1 MSWFVE
7 YERKRKNS
15 AAEALKAVQSGMR
28 VWVHA
33 NSGFPQV
40 LADALTARAPELRDV
55 EVAHL
60 LGMGKARYAEP
71 EYAASFRPNALF
83 IGPSVRTAVNDGRA
97 DYTPIHLSEI
107 EALFTSGAMPIDIA
121 LIHTSRPDEHGF
133 VSLGTSIE
141 TTLSAAR
148 AAKYVIAQTNVQMPK
163 TCGNT
168 YLHVSEIDAFVE
180 VDVPLAEMTIHE
192 ATAEHQEIAK
202 HIAPLIED
210 GCTIQTGI
218 GGIPDAIL
226 PHLMDRKNLGVH
238 TETISEGAIPLIEA
252 GVINGRMK
260 TLNPNKVTLGFVLG
274 TRRMYD
280 YVRMNSIFDF
290 RPNSYTND
298 PYVVARHDNM
308 VAINSALEI
317 DITGQVCSDSVG
329 QKFYSGFGGQL
340 DFIRGAGRSKNGKP
354 VIALPATAKN
364 GTISKIV
371 PMLKPGAGVVTTRA
385 DVHFVATEFGIVNL
399 HGKTVRERAELLI
412 SIAHPKFRKELL
424 EHCEKMKWTRS
435 GELVGAAAL

>member
-1 MSWFVE
+1 MTWAAE
-7 YERKRKNS
+7 YERKKKTAR
-15 AAEALKAVQSGMR
+15 EALRVVESGMR
-28 VWVHA
+28 VWIHA

-40 LADALTARAPELRDV
+40 LANALADRGSEVRDV

-60 LGMGKARYAEP
+60 LGLGYARYAEP
-71 EYAASFRPNALF
+71 RFAASFRPNALF
-83 IGPSVRTAVNDGRA
+83 IGANVRAAINDGRA

-107 EALFTSGAMPIDIA
+107 EAMFTSDEMPIDVA
-121 LIHTSRPDEHGF
+121 LIHVSRPDEHGF

-148 AAKYVIAQTNVQMPK
+148 AAKYVIAQTNDQMPR

-168 YLHVSEIDAFVE
+168 FLHVNEIDAFVE
-180 VDVPLAEMTIHE
+180 VSEALVEMPGHE
-192 ATAEHQEIAK
+192 ITDEQRAIAK
-202 HIAPLIED
+202 HIVGLIED
-210 GCTIQTGI
+210 GCTLQTGI

-226 PHLMDRKNLGVH
+226 PHLMDRRNLGVH
-238 TETISEGAIPLIEA
+238 TETISEGAIPLIDA
-252 GVINGRMK
+252 GVINGRNK

-280 YVRMNSIFDF
+280 YVKENQIFDF

-308 VAINSALEI
+308 VAINSALEV

-329 QKFYSGFGGQL
+329 QSFYSGFGGQL

-354 VIALPATAKN
+354 IIALPSTAKG
-364 GTISKIV
+364 GTVSKIV

-385 DVHFVATEFGIVNL
+385 DVRYVATEFGIVNL
-399 HGKTVRERAELLI
+399 HGKTIRQRAELLI
-412 SIAHPKFRKELL
+412 SIAHPKFRKELY
-424 EHCEKMKWTRS
+424 EHCEKMKWTRA
-435 GELVGAAAL
+435 GELVGAL

>member
-1 MSWFVE
+1 MSWVAE
-7 YERKRKNS
+7 YESKKKTAR
-15 AAEALKAVQSGMR
+15 EALRVIEPGMR
-28 VWVHA
+28 VWIHA

-40 LADALTARAPELRDV
+40 LANALADRAPELHDV

-60 LGMGKARYAEP
+60 LGLGCVKYAEP
-71 EYAASFRPNALF
+71 QFAAAFRPNALF
-83 IGPSVRTAVNDGRA
+83 IGANVRAAVNDGRA

-107 EALFTSGAMPIDIA
+107 EAMFTSGEMPIDVA

-148 AAKYVIAQTNVQMPK
+148 AARYVIAQTNDRMPR

-168 YLHVSEIDAFVE
+168 YVHVSEIDAFVE
-180 VDVPLAEMTIHE
+180 VSEPLV
-192 ATAEHQEIAK
+192 EIPTNEINDEQRAIAS

-210 GCTIQTGI
+210 GCTLQTGI

-226 PHLMDRKNLGVH
+226 PHLTDRKNLGVH
-238 TETISEGAIPLIEA
+238 TETISEGAIPLIES
-252 GVINGRMK
+252 GVINGRLK
-260 TLNPNKVTLGFVLG
+260 TLNPNKVTCGFVLG
-274 TRRMYD
+274 SRRMYD
-280 YVRMNSIFDF
+280 YVAENSIFDF

-317 DITGQVCSDSVG
+317 DLTGQVCSDSVG
-329 QKFYSGFGGQL
+329 QYFYSGFGGQL

-354 VIALPATAKN
+354 IIALPSTAKK
-364 GTISKIV
+364 GTLSKIV
-371 PMLKPGAGVVTTRA
+371 PMLKAGAGVVTTRA
-385 DVHFVATEFGIVNL
+385 DVRWVATEFGIVNL
-399 HGKTVRERAELLI
+399 HGKNVRQRAELLI
-412 SIAHPKFRKELL
+412 NIAHPKFRKELQ
-424 EHCEKMKWTRS
+424 EYCEKMKWTRA
-435 GELVGAAAL
+435 GELVGV

>member
-1 MSWFVE
+1 MSWIAE
-7 YERKRKNS
+7 YESKKKT
-15 AAEALKAVQSGMR
+15 AQEALRAVQSGMR

-40 LADALTARAPELRDV
+40 LANALADRGPELRDV

-60 LGMGKARYAEP
+60 LGLGYAKYAEP
-71 EYAASFRPNALF
+71 QFAASFRPNALF
-83 IGPSVRTAVNDGRA
+83 IGSNVRAAINDGRA

-107 EALFTSGAMPIDIA
+107 EALFTSGEMPIDVA
-121 LIHTSRPDEHGF
+121 LIHVSRPDEHGF

-148 AAKYVIAQTNVQMPK
+148 AARYVIAQTNDRMPR

-168 YLHVSEIDAFVE
+168 YLHISEIDAFVE
-180 VDVPLAEMTIHE
+180 VSESLVEIPTHAVNDE
-192 ATAEHQEIAK
+192 QKEIAK

-226 PHLMDRKNLGVH
+226 PHLADRRNLGVH
-238 TETISEGAIPLIEA
+238 TETISEGAIPLIES
-252 GVINGRMK
+252 GVINGRLK
-260 TLNPNKVTLGFVLG
+260 TLNPNKITVGFVLG
-274 TRRMYD
+274 SKRMYE
-280 YVRMNSIFDF
+280 YVDRNSMFDF

-308 VAINSALEI
+308 IAINSALEV

-329 QKFYSGFGGQL
+329 QYFYSGFGGQL

-354 VIALPATAKN
+354 IIALPSTAKN
-364 GTISKIV
+364 GTVSKIV

-385 DVHFVATEFGIVNL
+385 DVRYVATEFGIVNL
-399 HGKTVRERAELLI
+399 HGKNIRQRAELLI
-412 SIAHPKFRKELL
+412 SIAHPKFRKELQ
-424 EHCEKMKWTRS
+424 EHCEKMKWTRA
-435 GELVGAAAL
+435 GDLVGAR

>member
-1 MSWFVE
+1 MSWIAE
-7 YERKRKNS
+7 YESKKKTVG
-15 AAEALKAVQSGMR
+15 EALRVVESGMR

-40 LADALTARAPELRDV
+40 LANGLADRASEVQNV

-60 LGMGKARYAEP
+60 LGLGYAKYADP
-71 EYAASFRPNALF
+71 QFAASFRPNALF
-83 IGPSVRTAVNDGRA
+83 IGTNVRAAVNDGRA

-107 EALFTSGAMPIDIA
+107 EALFTSGEMPIDVA
-121 LIHTSRPDEHGF
+121 LIHVSRPDEHGF

-148 AAKYVIAQTNVQMPK
+148 AARYVIAQTNDQMPR

-180 VDVPLAEMTIHE
+180 VSEPLVGIATHE
-192 ATAEHQEIAK
+192 VNDEQRAIAG

-210 GCTIQTGI
+210 GCTLQTGI

-226 PHLMDRKNLGVH
+226 PHLTDRKNLGVH
-238 TETISEGAIPLIEA
+238 TETISEGAIPLIES
-252 GVINGRMK
+252 GVINGRLK
-260 TLNPNKVTLGFVLG
+260 TLNPNKITVGFVLG
-274 TRRMYD
+274 SKRMYD
-280 YVRMNSIFDF
+280 YVDRNSMFDF

-308 VAINSALEI
+308 IAINSALEV

-329 QKFYSGFGGQL
+329 QYFYSGFGGQL

-354 VIALPATAKN
+354 IIALPSTAKN
-364 GTISKIV
+364 GTLSKIV

-385 DVHFVATEFGIVNL
+385 DVRYVATEFGIVNL
-399 HGKTVRERAELLI
+399 HGKSIRQRAELLI
-412 SIAHPKFRKELL
+412 SIAHPKFRKELY
-424 EHCEKMKWTRS
+424 EHCEKMKWTRA
-435 GELVGAAAL
+435 GELVGV

>member
-1 MSWFVE
+1 MSWMAE
-7 YERKRKNS
+7 YESKKKTAR
-15 AAEALKAVQSGMR
+15 EALRVIESGMR

-40 LADALTARAPELRDV
+40 LANALADRAPELRNV

-60 LGMGKARYAEP
+60 LGLGYAKYAEP
-71 EYAASFRPNALF
+71 EFAASFRPNALF
-83 IGPSVRTAVNDGRA
+83 IGSNVRKAVNEGRA

-107 EALFTSGAMPIDIA
+107 EAMFTSGEMPIDVA
-121 LIHTSRPDEHGF
+121 LIHVSRPDEHGF

-148 AAKYVIAQTNVQMPK
+148 AARYVIAQTNDQMPR

-168 YLHVSEIDAFVE
+168 FLHVNEIDAFVE
-180 VDVPLAEMTIHE
+180 VSESLVELPVHGITDEQRA
-192 ATAEHQEIAK
+192 IARN
-202 HIAPLIED
+202 IVDLIED
-210 GCTIQTGI
+210 GCTLQTGI

-226 PHLMDRKNLGVH
+226 PHLTDRRNLGVH
-238 TETISEGAIPLIEA
+238 TETISEGAIPLIES

-260 TLNPNKVTLGFVLG
+260 TLNPNKVTVGFVLG
-274 TRRMYD
+274 SRKMYD
-280 YVRMNSIFDF
+280 YVDRNQIFDF

-308 VAINSALEI
+308 IAINSALEV
-317 DITGQVCSDSVG
+317 DLTGQVCSDSVG
-329 QKFYSGFGGQL
+329 QSFYSGFGGQL

-354 VIALPATAKN
+354 IIALPSTAKQ
-364 GTISKIV
+364 GAVSKIV

-385 DVHFVATEFGIVNL
+385 DVRYVATEFGIVNL
-399 HGKTVRERAELLI
+399 HGKSVRQRAEMLI
-412 SIAHPKFRKELL
+412 GIAHPKFRKELQ
-424 EHCEKMKWTRS
+424 EYCEKMKWTRA
-435 GELVGAAAL
+435 GELVGAATV

>member
-1 MSWFVE
+1 MSWVAE
-7 YERKRKNS
+7 YNS
-15 AAEALKAVQSGMR
+15 KKKSAREALKVIESGMR

-40 LADALTARAPELRDV
+40 LANALADRAPELHDV

-60 LGMGKARYAEP
+60 LGLGYARYAEP
-71 EYAASFRPNALF
+71 QFAAAFRPNALF
-83 IGPSVRTAVNDGRA
+83 IGSNVRQAVNDGRA

-107 EALFTSGAMPIDIA
+107 EAMFTSGEMPIDVA

-148 AAKYVIAQTNVQMPK
+148 AARYVIAQTNDQMPR

-168 YLHVSEIDAFVE
+168 YIHVSEIDAFVE
-180 VDVPLAEMTIHE
+180 VSEPLVEIPTHDVNEEQRA
-192 ATAEHQEIAK
+192 IAS

-226 PHLMDRKNLGVH
+226 PHLTDRKNLGIH
-238 TETISEGAIPLIEA
+238 TETISEGAIPLIES
-252 GVINGRMK
+252 GVINGRLK
-260 TLNPNKVTLGFVLG
+260 TLNPNKVTCGFVLG
-274 TRRMYD
+274 SRRMYD
-280 YVRMNSIFDF
+280 YVAENSVFDF

-329 QKFYSGFGGQL
+329 QHFYSGFGGQL

-354 VIALPATAKN
+354 IIALPSTAKH
-364 GTISKIV
+364 GSVSKIV

-385 DVHFVATEFGIVNL
+385 DVRYVATEFGIVNL
-399 HGKTVRERAELLI
+399 HGKNIRQRAELLI
-412 SIAHPKFRKELL
+412 SIAHPKFRKELQ
-424 EHCEKMKWTRS
+424 EHCEKMKWTRA
-435 GELVGAAAL
+435 GELVGAY

>member
-1 MSWFVE
+1 MSWVAE
-7 YERKRKNS
+7 YEHKKRS
-15 AAEALKAVQSGMR
+15 AREALKVVESGMR
-28 VWVHA
+28 VWIHA

-40 LADALTARAPELRDV
+40 LANALAERGEELHDV

-60 LGMGKARYAEP
+60 LGLGCAKYAEP
-71 EYAASFRPNALF
+71 RYAAAFRPNALF
-83 IGPSVRTAVNDGRA
+83 IGANVREAVNDGRA

-107 EALFTSGAMPIDIA
+107 EAMFTNGEMPIDVA
-121 LIHTSRPDEHGF
+121 LIHVSRPDEHGF

-148 AAKYVIAQTNVQMPK
+148 AARYVIAQTNDQMPR

-168 YLHVSEIDAFVE
+168 YMHVHEIDAFVE
-180 VDVPLAEMTIHE
+180 VSEPLVELPAHE
-192 ATAEHQEIAK
+192 VTAEQRAIAS

-226 PHLMDRKNLGVH
+226 PHLTDRKNLGVH
-238 TETISEGAIPLIEA
+238 TETISEGAIPLIES
-252 GVINGRMK
+252 GVINGRLK
-260 TLNPNKVTLGFVLG
+260 TLNPNKVVCGFVLG
-274 TRRMYD
+274 SKRMYD
-280 YVRMNSIFDF
+280 YVNQNHIFDF

-298 PYVVARHDNM
+298 PFVVSRHDNM

-329 QKFYSGFGGQL
+329 QYFYSGFGGQL

-354 VIALPATAKN
+354 IIALPSTAKH
-364 GTISKIV
+364 GTVSKIV
-371 PMLKPGAGVVTTRA
+371 PMLKSGAGVVTTRA
-385 DVHFVATEFGIVNL
+385 DVRYVATEFGIVNL
-399 HGKTVRERAELLI
+399 HGKSVRQRAELLI
-412 SIAHPKFRKELL
+412 SIAHPKFRKEL
-424 EHCEKMKWTRS
+424 EEYCEKMKWTRA
-435 GELVGAAAL
+435 GELVSA

>member
-1 MSWFVE
+1 MSWVVE
-7 YERKRKNS
+7 YEHKKKS
-15 AAEALKAVQSGMR
+15 AREALQVVRSGMR

-40 LADALTARAPELRDV
+40 LANALAERGYELENV

-60 LGMGKARYAEP
+60 LGLGYAKYAEP
-71 EYAASFRPNALF
+71 QFAAAFRPNALF
-83 IGPSVRTAVNDGRA
+83 IGANVREAVNDGRA

-107 EALFTSGAMPIDIA
+107 EAMFTNGEMPIDVA
-121 LIHTSRPDEHGF
+121 LIHVSRPDEHGF

-141 TTLSAAR
+141 TTLTAAR
-148 AAKYVIAQTNVQMPK
+148 AARYVIAQTNDQMPR

-168 YLHVSEIDAFVE
+168 YMHVNEIDCFVE
-180 VDVPLAEMTIHE
+180 VSQSLVELPQHE
-192 ATAEHQEIAK
+192 VTEEQRAIAS

-226 PHLMDRKNLGVH
+226 PHLTDRKNLGVH
-238 TETISEGAIPLIEA
+238 TETISEGAIPLIES
-252 GVINGRMK
+252 GVINGRLK
-260 TLNPNKVTLGFVLG
+260 TLNPNKIVCGFVLG
-274 TRRMYD
+274 SHRMYD
-280 YVRMNSIFDF
+280 FVNQNHMFDF

-298 PYVVARHDNM
+298 PFVVSRHDNM

-329 QKFYSGFGGQL
+329 QRFYSGFGGQL

-354 VIALPATAKN
+354 IIALPATAKH
-364 GTISKIV
+364 GTVSKVV

-385 DVHFVATEFGIVNL
+385 DVRYVATEFGIVNL
-399 HGKTVRERAELLI
+399 HGKSVRQRAELLI
-412 SIAHPKFRKELL
+412 SIAHPKFRKEL
-424 EHCEKMKWTRS
+424 EEYCEKMKWSRT
-435 GELVGAAAL
+435 GELVSA

>member
-1 MSWFVE
+1 MSWFAE
-7 YERKRKNS
+7 YESKRKNS
-15 AAEALKAVQSGMR
+15 AREALQVVESGMR
-28 VWVHA
+28 VWIHA

-40 LADALTARAPELRDV
+40 LADAMTERAPELRDV

-71 EYAASFRPNALF
+71 EFAQSFRPNALF
-83 IGPSVRTAVNDGRA
+83 IGPNVRGAVNDGRA

-107 EALFTSGAMPIDIA
+107 EALFTSGAMPIDVA

-141 TTLSAAR
+141 TTLTAAR

-180 VDVPLAEMTIHE
+180 VDVPLVEMTAHE
-192 ATAEHQEIAK
+192 ATSEHKEIAK

-226 PHLMDRKNLGVH
+226 PHLMDRRNLGVH

-317 DITGQVCSDSVG
+317 DITGQVCADSVG

-364 GTISKIV
+364 GALSKIV

-385 DVHFVATEFGIVNL
+385 DVQYVATEFGIVNL
-399 HGKTVRERAELLI
+399 HGKTIRERAELLI

-424 EHCEKMKWTRS
+424 EHCEKMKWTRA
-435 GELVGAAAL
+435 GELVATV

>member
-1 MSWFVE
+1 MSWVAE
-7 YERKRKNS
+7 YDSKKKTAR
-15 AAEALKAVQSGMR
+15 EALRAVKSGMR

-40 LADALTARAPELRDV
+40 LANALADRAPELHDV

-60 LGMGKARYAEP
+60 LGLGYAKYAEP
-71 EYAASFRPNALF
+71 QFAAAFRPNALF
-83 IGPSVRTAVNDGRA
+83 IGSNVRDAINDGRA

-107 EALFTSGAMPIDIA
+107 EAMFTSGEMPIDVA

-148 AAKYVIAQTNVQMPK
+148 AARYVIAQTNDQMPR

-168 YLHVSEIDAFVE
+168 YIHVSEIDAFVE
-180 VDVPLAEMTIHE
+180 VSEPLVEIPTQE
-192 ATAEHQEIAK
+192 ANDEQRAIAS

-226 PHLMDRKNLGVH
+226 PHLTDRKNLGIH
-238 TETISEGAIPLIEA
+238 TETISEGAIPLIES
-252 GVINGRMK
+252 GVINGRLK
-260 TLNPNKVTLGFVLG
+260 TLNPNKVTCGFVLG
-274 TRRMYD
+274 SRRMYD
-280 YVRMNSIFDF
+280 YVAENSVFDF

-329 QKFYSGFGGQL
+329 QYFYSGFGGQL

-354 VIALPATAKN
+354 IIALPSTAKK
-364 GTISKIV
+364 GAVSKIV

-385 DVHFVATEFGIVNL
+385 DVRYVATEFGIVNL
-399 HGKTVRERAELLI
+399 HGKNVRQRAELLI
-412 SIAHPKFRKELL
+412 SIAHPKFRKELQ
-424 EHCEKMKWTRS
+424 EHCEKMKWTRA
-435 GELVGAAAL
+435 GELVGV

>member
-1 MSWFVE
+1 MSWAAE
-7 YERKRKNS
+7 YEHKKKTAR
-15 AAEALKAVQSGMR
+15 EALRVVESGMR
-28 VWVHA
+28 VWMHA
-33 NSGFPQV
+33 NSGFPMV
-40 LADALTARAPELRDV
+40 LANALAERAPDVRDV

-60 LGMGKARYAEP
+60 LGLGYAKYAEAQFA
-71 EYAASFRPNALF
+71 ESFRPNALF
-83 IGPSVRTAVNDGRA
+83 IGANVRAAVNDGRA

-107 EALFTSGAMPIDIA
+107 EAMFTSGEMPIDVA

-148 AAKYVIAQTNVQMPK
+148 AARYVIAQANDQMPR

-168 YLHVSEIDAFVE
+168 YLHVNEIDAFVE
-180 VDVPLAEMTIHE
+180 VSEPLVELPALQSTE
-192 ATAEHQEIAK
+192 EHRAIAK
-202 HIAPLIED
+202 HIADLIED
-210 GCTIQTGI
+210 GSTIQTGI

-238 TETISEGAIPLIEA
+238 TETIGEGAIPLIES
-252 GVINGRMK
+252 GVINGRLK

-274 TRRMYD
+274 SKKIYD
-280 YVRMNSIFDF
+280 YVNENSIFDF

-308 VAINSALEI
+308 IAINSALEI

-329 QKFYSGFGGQL
+329 QRFYSGFGGQL

-354 VIALPATAKN
+354 IIALPSTAKG
-364 GTISKIV
+364 GTLSKIV

-385 DVHFVATEFGIVNL
+385 DVRYVATEYGIVNL
-399 HGKTVRERAELLI
+399 HGKSVRQRAELLI
-412 SIAHPKFRKELL
+412 SIAHPKFRKELY
-424 EHCEKMKWTRS
+424 EHCEKMKWTRV
-435 GELVGAAAL
+435 GELVGAATR

>member
-1 MSWFVE
+1 MTWVAE
-7 YERKRKNS
+7 YESKKTS
-15 AAEALKAVQSGMR
+15 AREALRVVQSGMR

-40 LADALTARAPELRDV
+40 LANALADRGSEVHDV

-60 LGMGKARYAEP
+60 LGLGYAKYAEP
-71 EYAASFRPNALF
+71 KYAAAFRPNALF
-83 IGPSVRTAVNDGRA
+83 IGSNVRAAVNDGRA

-107 EALFTSGAMPIDIA
+107 EAMFTSGEMPIDVA
-121 LIHTSRPDEHGF
+121 LIHVSRPDEHGF
-133 VSLGTSIE
+133 VSLGASIE

-148 AAKYVIAQTNVQMPK
+148 AAKYVIAQTNDQMPR

-168 YLHVSEIDAFVE
+168 FLHVSEIDAFVE
-180 VDVPLAEMTIHE
+180 VSEPLLEMPGHE
-192 ATAEHQEIAK
+192 ATDEHRAIAR

-226 PHLMDRKNLGVH
+226 PHLADRRNLGVH
-238 TETISEGAIPLIEA
+238 TETISEGALPLIEA

-274 TRRMYD
+274 TRKMYE
-280 YVRMNSIFDF
+280 YVRENSIFDF

-317 DITGQVCSDSVG
+317 DLTGQVCSDSVG
-329 QKFYSGFGGQL
+329 QYFYSGFGGQL

-354 VIALPATAKN
+354 IIALPATAKN
-364 GTISKIV
+364 GTLSKIV

-385 DVHFVATEFGIVNL
+385 DVRYVATEFGIVNL
-399 HGKTVRERAELLI
+399 HGKSVRQRAELLI
-412 SIAHPKFRKELL
+412 SIAHPKFRKELQ
-424 EHCEKMKWTRS
+424 EHCEKMKWTRA
-435 GELVGAAAL
+435 GELVGV

>member
-1 MSWFVE
+1 MSWVAE
-7 YERKRKNS
+7 YEHKKKTAR
-15 AAEALKAVQSGMR
+15 EALRVVESGMR
-28 VWVHA
+28 VWIHA

-40 LADALTARAPELRDV
+40 LANALAERAPEVRDV

-60 LGMGKARYAEP
+60 LGLGYAKYAERSFA
-71 EYAASFRPNALF
+71 ESFRPNALF
-83 IGPSVRTAVNDGRA
+83 IGANIREAVNDGRA

-107 EALFTSGAMPIDIA
+107 EAMFTSGEMPIDVA
-121 LIHTSRPDEHGF
+121 LIHVSRPDEHGF

-148 AAKYVIAQTNVQMPK
+148 AARYVVAQTNDQMPM

-168 YLHVSEIDAFVE
+168 YMHVNEIDAFVE
-180 VDVPLAEMTIHE
+180 VSEPLVEMPSHE
-192 ATAEHQEIAK
+192 TTPEQQEIAR

-226 PHLMDRKNLGVH
+226 PHLTDRKDLGVH
-238 TETISEGAIPLIEA
+238 TETISEGALPLIES
-252 GVINGRMK
+252 GVINGRLK

-274 TRRMYD
+274 TKRLYR
-280 YVRMNSIFDF
+280 YVNHNPIFDF

-308 VAINSALEI
+308 VAINSALEV

-329 QKFYSGFGGQL
+329 QYFFSGFGGQL

-354 VIALPATAKN
+354 IIALPSTAKH
-364 GTISKIV
+364 GTVSKIV

-385 DVHFVATEFGIVNL
+385 DVRYVATEFGIVNL
-399 HGKTVRERAELLI
+399 HGKSVRQRAELLI
-412 SIAHPKFRKELL
+412 SIAHPKFRKELY
-424 EHCEKMKWTRS
+424 EHCEKMKWTRT
-435 GELVGAAAL
+435 GELVGAL